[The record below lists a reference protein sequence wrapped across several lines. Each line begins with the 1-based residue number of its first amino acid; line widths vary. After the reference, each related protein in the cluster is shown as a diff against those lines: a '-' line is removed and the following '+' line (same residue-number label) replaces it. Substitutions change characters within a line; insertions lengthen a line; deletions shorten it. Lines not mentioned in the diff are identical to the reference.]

1 MHLSHPGMLVMPAK
15 RYHEDKAIGHTG
27 IVKMLKSPAHFR
39 EYLDYPHHQ
48 TPAMAFGSAVHSFIL
63 EPERFSKEV
72 AVAEKFD
79 RRTKEGK
86 EAAAKFE
93 AENQGKSLITS
104 EELATLTL
112 IRAAVHSH
120 HGADKLLSHGD
131 AELSVFWNDPATG
144 IACKCRPDWFN
155 GDVITDL
162 KSCVDASAAGFSRA
176 IATLGYDV
184 QAAFYVDGVK
194 AATGM
199 ELPFIFIAAEKE
211 PPHAVAVYRAD
222 PEVIEVGR
230 RKYRAALHL
239 LKWCQES
246 GSWPAYQPGG
256 EIELISLPR
265 WAANADDFKLE
276 DFELYAA

>member
-112 IRAAVHSH
+112 IRAV
-120 HGADKLLSHGD
+120 
-131 AELSVFWNDPATG
+131 PAPHRTPR
-144 IACKCRPDWFN
+144 CPCR
-155 GDVITDL
+155 
-162 KSCVDASAAGFSRA
+162 
-176 IATLGYDV
+176 
-184 QAAFYVDGVK
+184 
-194 AATGM
+194 
-199 ELPFIFIAAEKE
+199 
-211 PPHAVAVYRAD
+211 
-222 PEVIEVGR
+222 
-230 RKYRAALHL
+230 
-239 LKWCQES
+239 
-246 GSWPAYQPGG
+246 
-256 EIELISLPR
+256 
-265 WAANADDFKLE
+265 
-276 DFELYAA
+276 